1 MKNIMKEAH
10 NLTKKIIRKGDN
22 YRATFRICLSFIH
35 SQVRKGINKMVELK
49 GTEKQVKWANDLRL
63 GFSAYI
69 EFCKELIQ
77 EIGITE
83 MIQEELEYSNFKN
96 IEEAFELINNQ
107 NSSKKIIEALKGTDY
122 VKLNK
127 KDRMM
132 LENQSKVLTK
142 KAILEEKEC
151 IICNTI
157 ITLSEL
163 K

>member
-83 MIQEELEYSNFKN
+83 MIQEELEYSNFYNKYFYHGTMP
-96 IEEAFELINNQ
+96 ESVELSQ
-107 NSSKKIIEALKGTDY
+107 GDY
-122 VKLNK
+122 VFN
-127 KDRMM
+127 
-132 LENQSKVLTK
+132 N
-142 KAILEEKEC
+142 
-151 IICNTI
+151 
-157 ITLSEL
+157 
-163 K
+163 